1 MKNKS
6 NNSMAS
12 EFFEIKSSSNKS
24 NVSKISNKDSKI
36 TRKDSKITR
45 KDNKLTNF
53 KDKKQLIN
61 NSNGFVEININNKN
75 ESKTACKSNK
85 NKTNSQT
92 FN

>member
-36 TRKDSKITR
+36 TRKD
-45 KDNKLTNF
+45 NKLTNL

>member
-24 NVSKISNKDSKI
+24 NVSKISN
-36 TRKDSKITR
+36 KDSKITR